1 MKDINWNSVDWS
13 KSTHRLSVELGV
25 SISSVSYHRR
35 SMHKRR
41 EARSGWNIDWSNVD
55 WTKTNCRIAAAV
67 LATPGAV
74 ASARSRFAPKD
85 LSSGIT
91 VRGLFYNKKRGKKN
105 IKTSD
110 GAKAI
115 NDRQAIAQGLLN
127 AQPNVRPS
135 WIKRKMMSLSDWLFN
150 LCVSDDKKVNK

>member
-55 WTKTNCRIAAAV
+55 WTKTNARIAAAV

-74 ASARSRFAPKD
+74 ANARYRFAPKD
-85 LSSGIT
+85 LSSGVV
-91 VRGLFYNKKRGKKN
+91 VRSLFYNKNRRKKN
-105 IKTSD
+105 INTSNSE
-110 GAKAI
+110 KLI
-115 NDRQAIAQGLLN
+115 YIRQAIAQGLLN